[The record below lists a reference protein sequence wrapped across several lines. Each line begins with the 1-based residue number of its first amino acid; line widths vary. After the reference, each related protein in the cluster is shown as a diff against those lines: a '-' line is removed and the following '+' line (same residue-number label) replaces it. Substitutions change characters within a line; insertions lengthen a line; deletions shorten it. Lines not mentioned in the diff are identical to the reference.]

1 VKTDSAFIDEFRRRL
16 VKVDPAARNLKANVV
31 RSLGITELCLQFLAI
46 NLPNEQTG
54 AVPFLMSGYPKLLS
68 KVDSY
73 AVRGSLNTLRHIASR
88 YSSISA
94 WIEATRAYSNLP
106 ETMRCYNIMDRKPV
120 LRAAAPASLLE
131 LLGDTLASTV
141 PWKERRA
148 TVAVEGEA
156 KVRLKHGEAYLAY
169 DVPSVSRQQLD
180 SLAKYNLARRSNN
193 PAIRISLADLDAAAK
208 KVDDREALPDWPGSL
223 PPLKLRERLKK
234 LELKGIGHGFF
245 EDGTISLEGAV
256 HLVGM
261 LSSGKSTLVWGLL
274 FALTLGRSDKR
285 IAMLVSDTIQ
295 GATVSARLRKHGVT
309 STVLSSFYNREY
321 HLNSIHWQQSET
333 KTGWS
338 LSEIGDITQGFSVA
352 CPLDG
357 MQTEPKVIRGGPEF
371 GRFPLLR
378 EKPCHRLQQAEV
390 DDGDEGEEETY
401 DTDMD
406 LNFGKSCPL
415 WASCPAQEQQRTAVT
430 AQVVIMTAQAFVH
443 MSPDKWV
450 ANERITIPEL
460 LQFTTDL
467 VIIDEVDGMQKAMD
481 DIFSPRA
488 QIMGD
493 ERGNYAP
500 AIGTK
505 TSESL
510 RERSGVQF
518 RREMNA
524 KWQSSFHTF
533 FKLIGMIYAML
544 QNEELELKSF
554 YQNRSFTAASILYD
568 LWIRRK
574 EMREQAGTD
583 LPMDEE
589 AAEDEFLEVIKVA
602 TSITSKR
609 DGSAASQE
617 EYEFNAEELNQKFS
631 NPAFKTACERLQ
643 TLGYQIQIADYYE
656 ELVREIQ
663 ELLESDLEV
672 FNASTDGIT
681 PEAELSLRRD
691 YVSPRANALA
701 LVLAVV
707 ADIALSRY
715 NWLIRSQPAVAADFS
730 IEDEQLFT
738 QANNLIRNYRTL
750 LPTNPAG
757 AVFGF
762 FYDNPPEEKELDL
775 GGKLTLV
782 NHLGVGRHL
791 VTHLHDLLA
800 AEGQAGPHVLMLSG
814 TSWAGGSNRRH
825 DLKSGKSIDAS
836 SPSFDV
842 QVPVS
847 GILMQPKP
855 ELAAIGSSQFAL
867 IHIRH
872 GERGQV
878 RVSGMPEKQRRDNLA
893 YIATQLTIPK
903 SNGNALEDHWRRMEE
918 KWGAADIADRRRAL
932 LVTNSYA
939 DAAVVADTLA
949 QVLEGHG
956 YNDWTVRCLTP
967 DKGDDRVSTGML
979 TAKRAKL
986 LPRSLVERFGDA
998 PEKSI
1003 LVAPMQVVAR
1013 GHNIL
1018 NHDLKAAI
1026 SSIYFLHRPHPRP
1039 DDLGPIIGRLNRF
1052 AMERFDRG
1060 IKYGAD
1066 DAEISIAVRARRM
1079 RYAARN
1085 EVYRSLANRGG
1096 YSMLPAE
1103 YKAQFAWDMLT
1114 PLWQTIGRGIRN
1126 GCPVFVGFVDRQFA
1140 PMSFDG
1146 QKDRPET
1153 SAIVQAI
1160 SQLEQAMDPNIN
1172 HRESEVARLLYGPF
1186 HNALSSTKDLDY
1198 V

>member
-1 VKTDSAFIDEFRRRL
+1 MKTDSVFIEEFKKRL
-16 VKVDPAARNLKANVV
+16 LKVDPAARNLKVNAI
-31 RSLGITELCLQFLAI
+31 RSLGITELCLHFVA
-46 NLPNEQTG
+46 NALPDEQTA
-54 AVPFLMSGYPKLLS
+54 AVPFLMSGYPKLLNAC
-68 KVDSY
+68 DSDE
-73 AVRGSLNTLRHIASR
+73 VRGELNTLRHIASR

-106 ETMRCYNIMDRKPV
+106 ETMRCYNIVDRKPIQ
-120 LRAAAPASLLE
+120 RATAAASVLE
-131 LLGDTLASTV
+131 LLDTTLESSV

-156 KVRLKHGEAYLAY
+156 KVRLKHGEAYLSY
-169 DVPSVSRQQLD
+169 DIPPVPKQQLD
-180 SLAKYNLARRSNN
+180 GLTKYNLARRAKNA
-193 PAIRISLADLDAAAK
+193 AIRISLDDLDAAAK
-208 KVDDREALPDWPGSL
+208 KVDEREAMSDWPGSL
-223 PPLKLRERLKK
+223 PPLKLRERLKR
-234 LELKGIGHGFF
+234 LQLQGLQDGFF

-261 LSSGKSTLVWGLL
+261 LSSGKSTLVWGIL
-274 FALTLGRSDKR
+274 FALTLRRSDKR

-357 MQTEPKVIRGGPEF
+357 MQSEPKVIRGGAEF

-390 DDGDEGEEETY
+390 DDSDEDDGETY

-406 LNFGKSCPL
+406 LSFGKSCPL

-430 AQVVIMTAQAFVH
+430 AQVVIMTPQAFVH

-467 VIIDEVDGMQKAMD
+467 VIIDEVDGMQKSMD

-488 QIMGD
+488 PIMGD
-493 ERGNYAP
+493 ERGVYAP
-500 AIGTK
+500 AIGAK

-510 RERSGVQF
+510 RERSGIQF

-544 QNEELELKSF
+544 QNEDVDLKSF
-554 YQNRSFTAASILYD
+554 YHSRSFTAASILYD

-574 EMREQAGTD
+574 EIREKAGLD
-583 LPMDEE
+583 QPMDEE

-602 TSITSKR
+602 TSIVGR
-609 DGSAASQE
+609 RNGSAASQE
-617 EYEFNAEELNQKFS
+617 EIELNSEELKEKFN
-631 NPAFKTACERLQ
+631 NPAFKSACERLQ
-643 TLGYQIQIADYYE
+643 ALGDQVLVADYYE
-656 ELVREIQ
+656 DLVQDIQ
-663 ELLESDLEV
+663 DLLKTDLEV
-672 FNASTDGIT
+672 FNASSEGGSPD
-681 PEAELSLRRD
+681 EVLRPADR
-691 YVSPRANALA
+691 VSPRANALA
-701 LVLAVV
+701 LLLAVV
-707 ADIALSRY
+707 ADHALSRY

-762 FYDNPPEEKELDL
+762 FYDMPPQEKELDM

-814 TSWAGGSNRRH
+814 TSWSGGSNRRR
-825 DLKSGKSIDAS
+825 DRKSGKLIDAS
-836 SPSFDV
+836 SPSFDI
-842 QVPVS
+842 QVPVK
-847 GILMQPKP
+847 GILMQPKA
-855 ELAAIGSSQFAL
+855 ELEAIGNSQFAL
-867 IHIRH
+867 VYIPH
-872 GERGQV
+872 GDRGQV
-878 RVSGMPEKQRRDNLA
+878 RVSGVPEKQRRENLA
-893 YIATQLTIPK
+893 FAATQLAIPRGN
-903 SNGNALEDHWRRMEE
+903 SNALEDHWRRMEE
-918 KWGAADIADRRRAL
+918 KWGASDIVDRRRAL

-956 YNDWTVRCLTP
+956 YTDWVVRCLTP
-967 DKGDDRVSTGML
+967 DKGDDRVKLGAPTP
-979 TAKRAKL
+979 TRAKP
-986 LPRSLVERFGDA
+986 LPRSLVESFGDM
-998 PEKSI
+998 PERSI

-1018 NHDLKAAI
+1018 NRGLKAAI

-1039 DDLGPIIGRLNRF
+1039 DDLGPVIGRLNRF
-1052 AMERFDRG
+1052 AMERYEKGMKFGEGD
-1060 IKYGAD
+1060 AD
-1066 DAEISIAVRARRM
+1066 ISIAVRARRM

-1140 PMSFDG
+1140 PMSFNG

-1160 SQLEQAMDPNIN
+1160 WQLEQAIDPNIN
-1172 HRESEVARLLYGPF
+1172 PNESEVARLLYGPF
-1186 HNALSSTKDLDY
+1186 HDALSATKDLNY